1 MKIVNNYRDLTM
13 GKYFDILEVSK
24 DNNLDE
30 LEKQVQIISL
40 LSGKTTDEILDLPIG
55 EYRDAVRQMAFLE
68 HPSPDDKIRVARN
81 YFKGGME
88 LIPTTDFQN
97 LTKLGEDKVVE
108 VVSCFL
114 VPKGCKYG
122 KGYDIADVQK
132 AIREEMTVAEV
143 LALSAF
149 FLRKFALLI
158 HSSLSSCKE
167 ELKKLPKTE
176 KTKAAMIRA
185 VTVIRAAAAIRTAM
199 SNRPSVSAS
208 ACRFRPCR
216 LPAS

>member
-13 GKYFDILEVSK
+13 GKYFDILEVSR

-68 HPSPDDKIRVARN
+68 HPSPDDKIRIARN

-88 LIPTTDFQN
+88 LIPTTDFRKITTAQYIDFQN

-158 HSSLSSCKE
+158 HSSLSSCKV

-176 KTKAAMIRA
+176 KTKAVMRRILE
-185 VTVIRAAAAIRTAM
+185 VE
-199 SNRPSVSAS
+199 SLLNDGDG
-208 ACRFRPCR
+208 
-216 LPAS
+216 LPMWMQ

>member
-88 LIPTTDFQN
+88 LIPTTDFRKITTAQYIDFQN

-158 HSSLSSCKE
+158 RNSLSSCKV

-176 KTKAAMIRA
+176 KTKAVMRRILE
-185 VTVIRAAAAIRTAM
+185 VE
-199 SNRPSVSAS
+199 SLLNDGDG
-208 ACRFRPCR
+208 
-216 LPAS
+216 LPMWMQ

>member
-55 EYRDAVRQMAFLE
+55 EYRDAVRQMEFLE

-88 LIPTTDFQN
+88 LIPTTDFRKITTAQYIDFQN

-176 KTKAAMIRA
+176 KTKAVMRRILE
-185 VTVIRAAAAIRTAM
+185 VE
-199 SNRPSVSAS
+199 SLLNDGDG
-208 ACRFRPCR
+208 
-216 LPAS
+216 LPMWMQ

>member
-13 GKYFDILEVSK
+13 GKYFDILEVSR

-88 LIPTTDFQN
+88 LIPTTDFRKITTAQYIDFQN

-114 VPKGCKYG
+114 VPRGCKYG

-158 HSSLSSCKE
+158 HSSLSSCKV

-176 KTKAAMIRA
+176 KTKAVMRRILE
-185 VTVIRAAAAIRTAM
+185 VE
-199 SNRPSVSAS
+199 SLLNDGDG
-208 ACRFRPCR
+208 
-216 LPAS
+216 LPMWMQ